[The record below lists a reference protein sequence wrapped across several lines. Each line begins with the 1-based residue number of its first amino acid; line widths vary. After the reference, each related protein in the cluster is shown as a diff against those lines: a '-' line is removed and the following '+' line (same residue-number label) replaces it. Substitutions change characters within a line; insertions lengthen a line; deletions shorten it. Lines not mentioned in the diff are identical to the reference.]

1 MTKHEH
7 LNLSSK
13 QSEKMKTFIFINY

>member
-1 MTKHEH
+1 MKKHEH